1 MLYGYITLFAVVTP
15 FYIGLWWTEPQK
27 TLEGLDPRTAQ
38 KFLAAA
44 MQRRK
49 LHLEEIISL
58 LSECQEIGSVAQAI
72 RLSDRKKLMQLYT
85 TLSNRR
91 EIDLSQEISV
101 QLLPVISNSK
111 SSEVAEMLV
120 YAHLNRQPLP
130 NTNLEMLQE
139 KIVPIYPFLADR
151 FLNFLADAKY
161 SDAMKAVI
169 QFVQAIKQA
178 TISDNPPNQIS
189 CPASI
194 PRLCIWNN
202 SFRVVGQS
210 EIYTNSK
217 VLFWCHAYLH
227 DSNTEFSP
235 IEIKMENS
243 DDEEGDV
250 GILLGRKT
258 RKNDGETQILQPA
271 SNPHYPEV
279 SSSTFLNLI

>member
-1 MLYGYITLFAVVTP
+1 VVTP

-27 TLEGLDPRTAQ
+27 TLERLDPRTAQ
-38 KFLAAA
+38 KFFAAA
-44 MQRRK
+44 IQRRK
-49 LHLEEIISL
+49 LHLEEIITL
-58 LSECQEIGSVAQAI
+58 LSECHEIGSVTQAI
-72 RLSDRKKLMQLYT
+72 RISDRKKLVQQYT

-91 EIDLSQEISV
+91 EIDLSREISV
-101 QLLPVISNSK
+101 QLLPVLSNSQ

-120 YAHLNRQPLP
+120 YAHLNRKPLP
-130 NTNLEMLQE
+130 NTNLAMLQE
-139 KIVPIYPFLADR
+139 KILPIYPFLADR
-151 FLNFLADAKY
+151 FLNFLADSKY
-161 SDAMKAVI
+161 SDAMKTAI
-169 QFVQAIKQA
+169 HFVKAIKQA

-194 PRLCIWNN
+194 PRLCMWNN
-202 SFRVVGQS
+202 NFRVIGQS

-227 DSNTEFSP
+227 DSDTEFSP
-235 IEIKMENS
+235 IEVKMENS

-258 RKNDGETQILQPA
+258 RKNEGDTQILQSANTPY
-271 SNPHYPEV
+271 YPEV